1 MRFRTE
7 VISTPS
13 PSPLD
18 PERPVLLLGSC
29 FSDNIGDRMRQCRW
43 DARVNPCGVL
53 YNPFS
58 IARIIRLALGDADM
72 ARSVQTSLTTDR
84 GIWNSWLCDSG
95 AASDSAATTAAKV
108 TAGIGSLSS
117 SLAEAGVLI
126 VTFGTAWIYEL
137 ADSPGYVVA
146 NCHKRP
152 ASSFARRRLSVQEI
166 VDVWC
171 GLLEDLALA
180 YPRLKIIFTVSPV
193 RHLKDGFEG
202 NARSK
207 AILLLACEELCAR
220 FRFAEYFPAYEIVTD
235 DLRDYRFYATD
246 LVHPSADAVEYVWE
260 KFLDSYVTQ
269 PSRKILEEGEAITR
283 ALGHR
288 PLIEGCR
295 AAAEQMELHRLK
307 TMERLGSFRRSHP
320 GML

>member
-7 VISTPS
+7 FISTPS
-13 PSPLD
+13 PLPVD
-18 PERPVLLLGSC
+18 PEVSALLLGSC

-58 IARIIRLALGDADM
+58 IARVIRLALGDADM
-72 ARSVQTSLTTDR
+72 ARSVQSSLTADR

-95 AASDSAATTAAKV
+95 AASDSAETTAAKV

-137 ADSPGYVVA
+137 ADNPGYVVA

-152 ASSFARRRLSVQEI
+152 ASMFTRRRLSVEEV
-166 VDVWC
+166 VDIWSK
-171 GLLEDLALA
+171 LLDRLTIL
-180 YPRLKIIFTVSPV
+180 YPHLRIIFTVSPV
-193 RHLKDGFEG
+193 RHLKDGFKG

-207 AILLLACEELCAR
+207 AILLLACERLCSG
-220 FRFAEYFPAYEIVTD
+220 FPFAEYFPAYEIVTD
-235 DLRDYRFYATD
+235 DLRDYRFYADD
-246 LVHPSADAVEYVWE
+246 LVHPSAEAVEYVWE
-260 KFLDSYVTQ
+260 KFLDRFVS
-269 PSRKILEEGEAITR
+269 PGSRRVLEEGESITK

-288 PLIEGCR
+288 PLIDGCM
-295 AAAEQMELHRLK
+295 AAADMQEHHRMK
-307 TMERLGSFRRSHP
+307 TEERLGAFREKHP

>member
-7 VISTPS
+7 FISTPS

-18 PERPVLLLGSC
+18 PERPALLLGSC

-58 IARIIRLALGDADM
+58 IANVMRM
-72 ARSVQTSLTTDR
+72 AIGKSDVVGKVMASLTSDR

-95 AASDSAATTAAKV
+95 AASDSAEDTAANV
-108 TAGIGSLSS
+108 IARIGSLSE

-137 ADSPGYVVA
+137 IDSPGSVVA

-152 ASSFARRRLSVQEI
+152 SSSFARRRLSIQEI

-171 GLLEDLALA
+171 GLLEDLAQA
-180 YPRLKIIFTVSPV
+180 YPRLRVIFTVSPV

-235 DLRDYRFYATD
+235 DLRDYRFYAAD
-246 LVHPSADAVEYVWE
+246 LVHPSVEAVEYVWE
-260 KFLDSYVTQ
+260 KFLDRHISTD
-269 PSRKILEEGEAITR
+269 SRKTLEEGEAITR
-283 ALGHR
+283 ALDHR

-295 AAAEQMELHRLK
+295 AAAEQLELHCLK

>member
-7 VISTPS
+7 FISTPS
-13 PSPLD
+13 PLPID
-18 PERPVLLLGSC
+18 PEVSALLLGSC

-58 IARIIRLALGDADM
+58 IARVIRLALGDADM

-84 GIWNSWLCDSG
+84 GIWNSWLCDSS
-95 AASDSAATTAAKV
+95 ASSDSAEATAAKV

-137 ADSPGYVVA
+137 ADNPGYVVA

-166 VDVWC
+166 VDVW
-171 GLLEDLALA
+171 L
-180 YPRLKIIFTVSPV
+180 
-193 RHLKDGFEG
+193 
-202 NARSK
+202 
-207 AILLLACEELCAR
+207 
-220 FRFAEYFPAYEIVTD
+220 
-235 DLRDYRFYATD
+235 
-246 LVHPSADAVEYVWE
+246 
-260 KFLDSYVTQ
+260 
-269 PSRKILEEGEAITR
+269 
-283 ALGHR
+283 
-288 PLIEGCR
+288 
-295 AAAEQMELHRLK
+295 
-307 TMERLGSFRRSHP
+307 
-320 GML
+320 